1 MPSNVNRR
9 TSLVIFLLTVIALM
23 LASTA
28 WAQPKTQPRSL
39 ERPMG
44 ITGSITEDISLEQ
57 LMAKRA
63 SVDSAA
69 DLDTT
74 NKKAGPGRA
83 RQAAGRN

>member
-1 MPSNVNRR
+1 
-9 TSLVIFLLTVIALM
+9 
-23 LASTA
+23 
-28 WAQPKTQPRSL
+28 
-39 ERPMG
+39 MG